1 MTGAAKH
8 TVGTSGGCLKVVML
22 LAVVSLPA
30 EVWGQAPACG
40 PLDAEIDRRCAE
52 VEAQVIAWRRD
63 LHAHPELSNREF
75 RTAAVVAEHL
85 RKLGMEVRTEVGHT
99 GVVGVLRGA
108 QAGPVVALRADM
120 DALPVTEAVEL
131 PFASKVTTLYNGA
144 EVGVMH
150 ACGHDIHT
158 AVLMGVAQVLAELRE
173 QLPGTVK
180 FIFQPA
186 EEGAPEGE
194 QGGAELMIREGA
206 LANPRPT
213 AILALHVSAK
223 YHTGTLAYRSG
234 ATMAACDGLSI
245 VIRGRQTHG
254 AQPWTGVDPIVTAC
268 QVVLGLQT
276 IVSRQAD
283 LTEAPAVITIG
294 SIHGGVRSNIIPD
307 EVRMV
312 GTVRTFDPKMRADL
326 HERIRKTATLIAAG
340 AGATADVVID
350 PGYPV
355 TFNDPNL
362 AERMAPVLQ
371 KVAGKGHMVQ
381 VPVVTGAEDFSFY
394 QRQIPG
400 LYFFLGVTPEGTDP
414 NTAPMCHSPRFCA
427 DEGALTVGTR
437 ALARLA
443 VAILEGQRQ

>member
-1 MTGAAKH
+1 MAGAAKSAGV
-8 TVGTSGGCLKVVML
+8 TLGGCFGVMML
-22 LAVVSLPA
+22 LGVVSLPRG
-30 EVWGQAPACG
+30 VPGQTPACG
-40 PLDAEIDRRCAE
+40 PLDAEIDRRCAQ
-52 VEAQVIAWRRD
+52 VEPQMIAWRRD
-63 LHAHPELSNREF
+63 FHEHPELSNRES

-85 RKLGMEVRTEVGHT
+85 RKLGMEVRTGVGHT
-99 GVVGVLRGA
+99 GVVGVLRGG

-120 DALPVTEAVEL
+120 DALPVTEVVDL
-131 PFASKVTTLYNGA
+131 PFASKVKAQYNGR

-186 EEGAPEGE
+186 EEGAPDGE

-206 LANPRPT
+206 LDNPRPA
-213 AILALHVSAK
+213 AILGLHVSAK
-223 YHTGTLAYRSG
+223 YHTGTLAYRAG
-234 ATMAACDGLSI
+234 ATMAACDDLSI

-254 AQPWTGVDPIVTAC
+254 AQPWTGVDPIVAAC

-307 EVRMV
+307 EVQMI
-312 GTVRTFDPKMRADL
+312 GTLRTFDPKMRTDL
-326 HERIRKTATLIAAG
+326 HERIRKTATLIAQG
-340 AGATADVVID
+340 AGATAEVVID

-355 TFNDPNL
+355 TLNDPNL
-362 AERMAPVLQ
+362 AGRLTPVLQ
-371 KVAGKGHMVQ
+371 MVAGKGHMVQ
-381 VPVVTGAEDFSFY
+381 APVVTGAEDFSYY

-427 DEGALTVGTR
+427 DER
-437 ALARLA
+437 ALVVGARAMAHLA
-443 VAILEGQRQ
+443 IAGLEGRK